1 MTTTEILN
9 STGSTPDS
17 YSLTVRMHTRLLS
30 NGKLLA
36 TELLELIDDAD
47 SPFIKIQYYSE
58 GLEV

>member
-17 YSLTVRMHTRLLS
+17 YSFTVRMHTRLS

>member
-17 YSLTVRMHTRLLS
+17 YSLTVRMHTRLS

-58 GLEV
+58 GIAM

>member
-17 YSLTVRMHTRLLS
+17 YSLTVRMHIRLC

-58 GLEV
+58 GLQM